1 MANQSKQTQLIL
13 TWTET
18 QIGIL
23 DAAERLFAAQGF
35 GSTSLRM
42 IVAEAGVNL
51 AGVNYHFGS
60 KEGLIQQ
67 MFLRRIEPIN
77 QERIQSLD
85 ELQQSWAASSRK
97 SASTGQ
103 SSQSQK
109 VSRTGQL
116 RLKAIIRAFVEPP
129 LLLSH
134 DVAGGGAQFMQ
145 VLGRVFTEPDE
156 ALFEFFVRQ
165 FDEVVH
171 RYIEALGSVLVH
183 LSPSELLWR
192 FQFMLGS
199 MAHTISMPCK
209 MKDTL
214 LRVDPTH
221 TAEREVMFLVDFVA
235 GGMLA
240 PSNPACPST
249 DKIIIKDVFNA
260 FLPDDSGSRDLKSS
274 ELPSSFNQT

>member
-1 MANQSKQTQLIL
+1 MTRA
-13 TWTET
+13 
-18 QIGIL
+18 
-23 DAAERLFAAQGF
+23 
-35 GSTSLRM
+35 
-42 IVAEAGVNL
+42 
-51 AGVNYHFGS
+51 
-60 KEGLIQQ
+60 
-67 MFLRRIEPIN
+67 
-77 QERIQSLD
+77 
-85 ELQQSWAASSRK
+85 
-97 SASTGQ
+97 
-103 SSQSQK
+103 
-109 VSRTGQL
+109 GQL
-116 RLKAIIRAFVEPP
+116 RLKEIIRAFVEPP

-171 RYIEALGSVLVH
+171 RYIDALSFVLPH

-240 PSNPACPST
+240 ASNPSFPSS
-249 DKIIIKDVFNA
+249 DEIVIQDVFNA
-260 FLPDDSGSRDLKSS
+260 FLPGNSGARDLKPKD
-274 ELPSSFNQT
+274 LPSSVNQT